1 MSLVTRA
8 EPGGGLNPSARTQS
22 GGGLTPSADSRRP
35 RTQTARGRQV
45 RPALTFGSETPLA
58 TNFFVSGSRA

>member
-22 GGGLTPSADSRRP
+22 GGGLTPSDSRRP

-58 TNFFVSGSRA
+58 TNFLVSGSRA